1 MKRTTL
7 ALIAS
12 AMMASCAPSYRDVII
27 PQPQVVETV
36 KGSCPHDAEPAVTID
51 SSMEHGPESYELT
64 IGKKGITIKAGGE
77 AGAFYAQQ
85 SLDQLRKA
93 YEGRLPAV
101 KITDWPRFRYRG
113 CHIDV
118 SRHFW
123 GKEVILK
130 QIDMF
135 ARLKL
140 NRIHLH
146 LTDGAGWRMQID
158 AYPLLT
164 QRAAFRSK
172 SDIYEWEAE
181 NLPYCNEGDPD
192 AYGGY
197 YTKDDLREIIAYADS
212 LHMIVIPEIEMFGH
226 SNEVTAVYP
235 QVGCKKDGTRCSV
248 FCVGKEETFHFL
260 ETVLDEVMEVFP
272 SEYIHIGGDEAS
284 KYYWKACPDCQAR
297 IRKEHLDGED
307 GLQSYGIK
315 RMDEYVRSKGRKI
328 IGWDEILEGGLAPGA
343 VVMSWR
349 GEEGGR
355 EAAAAGHEVI
365 MTPSVFCYLDAV
377 QNNPEH
383 EPLGFGGMLPL
394 PKIYSY
400 DPAPAEMPGKEY
412 VMGVQTSLWTEMIEK
427 ASHLEYMLYPRVFAL
442 SEIAWTDPGRKDY
455 DSFYRRALDMSDT
468 ARELG
473 YNVFDQR
480 NADLAPEGY
489 DQVFKHLAYGCKV
502 EYLTPFHEK
511 YVKHGGD
518 ETALTD
524 GLIGGYSFKDRW
536 QGYLNSDVSVIIDLG
551 KPTTVSSVSSRFLQ
565 FRSIEVMHPEAIV
578 IETSSDKEHFEKVCE
593 ISNELDW
600 VNRNYTYKKFEWK
613 ADSPV
618 ETRYI
623 RFTGKINDRRWG
635 WILLDE
641 IMVN

>member
-1 MKRTTL
+1 MRTRIFP
-7 ALIAS
+7 LIAFVGII
-12 AMMASCAPSYRDVII
+12 SCTPEYQDVII
-27 PQPQVVETV
+27 PQPQQVEKLSGACV
-36 KGSCPHDAEPAVTID
+36 HNAEPAVTID
-51 SSMEHGPESYELT
+51 PTMEHGQESYELT
-64 IGKKGITIKAGGE
+64 IDRNGISIKAGGE

-85 SLDQLRKA
+85 SLDQIRQA
-93 YEGRLPAV
+93 YSGKLPAV
-101 KITDWPRFRYRG
+101 RITDWPRFKYRG

-123 GKEVILK
+123 GKEVIMK

-164 QRAAFRSK
+164 ERAAFRSK
-172 SDIYEWEAE
+172 SDIYEWEAD
-181 NLPYCNEGDPD
+181 NLRYCSAEDTT
-192 AYGGY
+192 AYGGF
-197 YTKDDLREIIAYADS
+197 YTKDDLRDIIAHADS

-235 QVGCKKDGTRCSV
+235 EVGCKKDGTRCSV

-349 GEEGGR
+349 GEEGGKA
-355 EAAAAGHEVI
+355 AAAAGHEVI
-365 MTPSVFCYLDAV
+365 MTPSTFCYLDFM
-377 QNNPEH
+377 QSNPEK
-383 EPLGFGGMLPL
+383 EPLGFGGVLTL
-394 PKIYSY
+394 PKVYSY
-400 DPAPAEMPGKEY
+400 DPAPADMPGREF
-412 VMGVQTSLWTEMIEK
+412 VMGVQTNLWTEMVEA

-442 SEIAWTDPGRKDY
+442 SEVAWTNPDCKDY

-468 ARELG
+468 ARDLG

-480 NADLAPEGY
+480 NADLEPEGY
-489 DQVFKHLAYGCKV
+489 DQEIKHLAYGCKV
-502 EYLTPFHEK
+502 DYLTPYHQKFVEF
-511 YVKHGGD
+511 GGGQ
-518 ETALTD
+518 TALTD
-524 GLIGGYSFKDRW
+524 GLTGGYSFKDRW
-536 QGYLNSDVSVIIDLG
+536 QGFLNTDASFIIDLG
-551 KPTTVSSVSSRFLQ
+551 KIASVSEVSARFLQ
-565 FRSIEVMHPEAIV
+565 FKIIEIMHPEAIE
-578 IETSSDKEHFEKVCE
+578 IELSKDGIQYDKVCDM
-593 ISNELDW
+593 SNEIDW
-600 VNRNYTYKKFEWK
+600 TNRKYDYKKLEWK
-613 ADSPV
+613 AEAPI
-618 ETRYI
+618 EARYI
-623 RFTGKINDRRWG
+623 KFTGRINSKKWG
-635 WILLDE
+635 WLLMDE
-641 IMVN
+641 IVVN